1 VKPNNHKASGLTA
14 IEVIITIALLG
25 ILLTLGQG
33 AYSVWQKKVYIHNAA
48 EELKSVL
55 VQTQQKAAA
64 SADGKS
70 WGVHFEANRYVIFS
84 GDIYDPLNP
93 ANSVK
98 NLTGLNIV
106 NPATIYFS
114 ASADQTEVTKL
125 TASMSGTVTLDAF
138 EKEPIMA
145 SIATIGFTPKTGETG
160 TVYEVRLNLPLTANR
175 LPLRLGMTGDIEFSL
190 REIPNVL
197 TVPAKYIK
205 SESGKKYLMV
215 KKGNSR
221 EKIYVITGVEMDG
234 DTEIKEGIKE
244 NDIVY

>member
-1 VKPNNHKASGLTA
+1 MKPNNHKASGLTA

-106 NPATIYFS
+106 NPAT
-114 ASADQTEVTKL
+114 
-125 TASMSGTVTLDAF
+125 
-138 EKEPIMA
+138 
-145 SIATIGFTPKTGETG
+145 
-160 TVYEVRLNLPLTANR
+160 
-175 LPLRLGMTGDIEFSL
+175 SL
-190 REIPNVL
+190 SDGAV
-197 TVPAKYIK
+197 
-205 SESGKKYLMV
+205 
-215 KKGNSR
+215 GNSPDAVFA
-221 EKIYVITGVEMDG
+221 EFTGQTVNSGMITLQVTADP
-234 DTEIKEGIKE
+234 TVSRSISISNIGI
-244 NDIVY
+244 IQ